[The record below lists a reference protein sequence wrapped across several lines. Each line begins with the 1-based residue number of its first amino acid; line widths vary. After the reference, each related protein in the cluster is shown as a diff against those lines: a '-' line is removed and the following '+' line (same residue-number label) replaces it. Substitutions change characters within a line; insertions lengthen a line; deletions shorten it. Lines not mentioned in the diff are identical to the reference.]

1 MGLTHGKE
9 VLSPASP
16 VTTRTPPPTGQAR
29 WGAARLPITDYLSSP
44 AFSFLLLSFQVC
56 RPGRCSS
63 AVTAAF
69 KFHPPRSPLP
79 SRPGSFLLL
88 KFQVSSFIPFSATAP
103 PHPPPNS
110 LQSNSLLMALAAR
123 QAVPP
128 FGSRIRVIYRSGF
141 VLACHRKARP
151 LGSSAD
157 CR

>member
-69 KFHPPRSPLP
+69 KFHPPPIPPPLSPRQL
-79 SRPGSFLLL
+79 SLT
-88 KFQVSSFIPFSATAP
+88 QVSSFQFHPFFRHCP